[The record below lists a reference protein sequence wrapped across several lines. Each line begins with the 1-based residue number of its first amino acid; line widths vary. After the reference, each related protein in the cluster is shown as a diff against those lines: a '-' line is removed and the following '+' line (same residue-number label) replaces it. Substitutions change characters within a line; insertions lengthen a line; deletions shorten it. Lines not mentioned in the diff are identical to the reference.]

1 MQDGLEE
8 VMAIF
13 AHEVLTPAG
22 WVRDARIVVEAGRIV
37 SVTADT
43 SPEAGDDRHGILA
56 PGMSNVHSHAFQRA
70 MAGLTEMPGPGNDNF
85 WSWRDLMYR
94 FALSFDPDQ
103 IEAVAGQLYVEMLE
117 AGFTRV
123 GEFHYLHHARDGA
136 HYADIAEHSVRIA
149 AAATETGIGLTLLP
163 VFYAHSQFGGQAP
176 GEGQRRFINDV
187 SSFASLL
194 EGARK
199 AVDSLNQGRVGIAP
213 HSLRAATIEEI
224 RDLQQ
229 LDFDGPI
236 HIHIAEQVKEV
247 EDSIAFSGKR
257 PVEYLLDNSDADGR
271 WCFIHATHMTDGE
284 TIEMARRGVIA
295 GLCPITEANLGDG
308 FFPAPL
314 FMEHGGLISV
324 GSDSNVQIGV
334 AAELRQ
340 LEYSQ
345 RPLHRARNVIASRG
359 RSTGRTLFDESVD
372 GGGRALMHTT
382 GIAAGMP
389 ADFVSLK
396 PVFDVGYTG
405 DEILDSWV
413 FGEGMRVDSVWAH
426 GDKVVSE
433 GRHRNR
439 DATGTRFATV
449 MRALLAS

>member
-13 AHEVLTPAG
+13 AHGVLTPAG
-22 WVRDARIVVEAGRIV
+22 WVRDARIVVEAGKIV

-43 SPEAGDDRHGILA
+43 SPEAGDDRHGILV

-149 AAATETGIGLTLLP
+149 AAAMETGIGLTLLP

-187 SSFASLL
+187 SSFTSLL

-199 AVDSLNQGRVGIAP
+199 AVESLNQGRVGIAP

-224 RDLQQ
+224 RELQQ

-271 WCFIHATHMTDGE
+271 WCFIHATHMTDAE
-284 TIEMARRGVIA
+284 TIEMARRGVVA

-314 FMEHGGLISV
+314 FLEHGGLISM

-345 RPLHRARNVIASRG
+345 RPLHRARNVIASGG
-359 RSTGRTLFDESVD
+359 RSTGRTLFDESVN
-372 GGGRALMHTT
+372 GGGRALMHPT

-405 DEILDSWV
+405 DQILDSWV
-413 FGEGMRVDSVWAH
+413 FGEGMRVDSVWVH
-426 GDKVVSE
+426 GDNVVSE
-433 GRHRNR
+433 GRHRYR
-439 DATGTRFATV
+439 EATGTRFATV